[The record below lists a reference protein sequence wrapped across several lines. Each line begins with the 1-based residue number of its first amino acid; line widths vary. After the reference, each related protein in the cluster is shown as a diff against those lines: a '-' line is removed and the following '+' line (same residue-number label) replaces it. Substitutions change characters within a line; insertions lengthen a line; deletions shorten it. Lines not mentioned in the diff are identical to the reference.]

1 MTDNR
6 QTTFAPSRKSGA
18 GLYLGVAAVL
28 IVFLVSGLVSYFNT
42 RTLNRDAQQV
52 THTHEVLSVLGDLLS
67 LMKDAETG
75 QRGYLLTSDDRYLDP
90 YSATLARI
98 DQRLGDFEALTRD
111 NPTHQTHLP
120 ALKENIDIKL
130 RELEEGITLRRT
142 KGFDDARTLVMSDRG
157 KTAMDTI
164 RNLIQAMQTEE
175 RGQRSLRLAEME
187 GAYGVAIGS
196 GVLTGVL
203 GALLTLVIGSL
214 VRRAMRTR
222 QRQDW
227 LQSGQ
232 IGLAEAITG
241 EQRLEQLGENV
252 LQYLA
257 TYLDAHAG
265 AFFTKNGGPGFRC
278 VATYG
283 VPATEGVPGGFE
295 LGDGLLGQAAK
306 NGRAILIR
314 NVPDGYL
321 TFGSA
326 LGRGKP
332 RQLVIAP
339 VESDDMVK
347 GVIELGFVHPI
358 DELTTHLLDSVS
370 DLIGTAVKSANYR
383 SHLQNLLEET
393 QRQAEELQAQGEE
406 LRVSN
411 EELEEQGRA
420 LKESQGRL
428 ELQQAELEQTNVQ
441 LEEQSALL
449 EGQRDDLL
457 RTKEVLQLQARGLEQ
472 ASQYKSDFLANM
484 SHELRTPLN
493 SSLILAKLLAD
504 NPQGNL
510 SAEQV
515 KYAET
520 IRSAGN
526 DLLVLINDILD
537 LSKIEA
543 GRMEIRPGS
552 VPLSQLVEDLR
563 RTFEPVARQKGLTFH
578 AQVAP
583 NCPETIE
590 TDRQRLEQVLK
601 NLLSNALK
609 FTEQG
614 EVTLQVSRA
623 ADSQILFAVTDTGI
637 GIAEHQHQA
646 VFEAFRQ
653 ADGTTNRKYGGT
665 GLGLS
670 ISRELTR
677 LLGGTIHLAS
687 ESGRGSTFGVTIP
700 EQYNPAHVRLR
711 DLPPTPDSAP
721 QPNADEPQVVFLPDV
736 ASLPAHSSTKPLPA
750 SKPPRQ
756 IEDDRERLVTG
767 HRIILAVEDD
777 EAFAHILYGLAHELD
792 FQCLIATTAEEA
804 LAAAAQY
811 LPHAIVLDIGLPDYS
826 GLSVLDRLKHDPRT
840 RHIPVHVV
848 SAGDYAQTALSLGA
862 VGYMLKPV
870 KREELAEALQRLET
884 RFTQRMRRILVVED
898 DPVQLDSLR
907 MLLGSHDVET
917 VGAATAA
924 QCLEALKKSTFDC
937 MVLDL
942 TLPDASG
949 YSLLET
955 LSREEAYAFPPV
967 IVYTGRD
974 LTADQEQRLRRY
986 SNSII
991 IKGAKSPERLLDE
1004 VTLFLHQV
1012 VSELPP
1018 EQQRMLEKA
1027 KSRDAALE
1035 GRHLLVVEDDVRNVF
1050 ALTSLFEPRG
1060 AVVQI
1065 ARNGREALEVLD
1077 KSLDDHQPRIDLVL
1091 MDVMMPEMDGLT
1103 ATREIRKRPEW
1114 KKLPVI
1120 MLTAKAM
1127 RDDQALC
1134 LEAGASDYMA
1144 KPIDVEKLLSL
1155 VRVWMPR

>member
-1 MTDNR
+1 MINK
-6 QTTFAPSRKSGA
+6 QPVIALAPGRRSGTS
-18 GLYLGVAAVL
+18 LFIGVAAVL
-28 IVFLVSGLVSYFNT
+28 LVFVISGLVSYFNT
-42 RTLNRDAQQV
+42 RTLNQDARQV
-52 THTHEVLSVLGDLLS
+52 THTHEVLSALGDLLS

-75 QRGYLLTSDDRYLDP
+75 QRGYLITGDEKYLEP
-90 YSATLARI
+90 YFNALARI
-98 DQRLGDFEALTRD
+98 DQRMGEFGRLVHDKPDQLA
-111 NPTHQTHLP
+111 HIS
-120 ALKENIDIKL
+120 ALKDNIGIKL
-130 RELEEGITLRRT
+130 RELARTVEIRRVD
-142 KGFDDARTLVMSDRG
+142 GFDAAQAMMRTDSGKVAMDALRTL
-157 KTAMDTI
+157 
-164 RNLIQAMQTEE
+164 IQSMQEKE
-175 RGQRSLRLAEME
+175 RAERASRIAEME
-187 GAYGVAIGS
+187 YAYRVAVGGGI
-196 GVLTGVL
+196 LTGIL
-203 GALLTLVIGSL
+203 GTLLSVAVGTLL
-214 VRRAMRTR
+214 WQAMITR

-232 IGLAEAITG
+232 IGLSEAMTG

-252 LQYLA
+252 LRFLA
-257 TYLDAHAG
+257 NYLDAPAG
-265 AFFTKNGGPGFRC
+265 AFFANTDDGFRR

-283 VPATEGVPGGFE
+283 VPALDGTPERFGPS
-295 LGDGLLGQAAK
+295 DGLLGQAVK
-306 NGRAILIR
+306 DGRALLVR

-332 RQLVIAP
+332 RHLVIAP
-339 VESDDMVK
+339 LTADDAVK
-347 GVIELGFVHPI
+347 GVLELGFVHPLN
-358 DELTTHLLDSVS
+358 DLTIKFLDTVS
-370 DLIGTAVKSANYR
+370 AFVGVAVKSADYR
-383 SHLQNLLEET
+383 THLQNLLEET

-420 LKESQGRL
+420 LKESQTRL
-428 ELQQAELEQTNVQ
+428 EQQQAELEQTNVQ
-441 LEEQSALL
+441 LEEQTALL
-449 EGQRDDLL
+449 ESQRDDLL
-457 RTKEVLQLQARGLEQ
+457 RTKEALQLQARGLEQ

-510 SAEQV
+510 SEEQV

-543 GRMEIRPGS
+543 GRMEVRPEP
-552 VPLSQLVEDLR
+552 VPLSQLVDDLR
-563 RTFEPVARQKGLTFH
+563 RTFEPVATQKGLEFH
-578 AQVAP
+578 TQVSP
-583 NCPETIE
+583 TCPETIN
-590 TDRQRLEQVLK
+590 TDRQRLEQILK
-601 NLLSNALK
+601 NILSNALK
-609 FTEQG
+609 FTEAG
-614 EVTLQVSRA
+614 EVVLNVSRA
-623 ADSQILFAVTDTGI
+623 VDNRISFAVTDTGI
-637 GIAEHQHQA
+637 GIPEHQHQV

-670 ISRELTR
+670 IARELSR
-677 LLGGTIHLAS
+677 LLGGEIQLAT
-687 ESGRGSTFGVTIP
+687 ESGRGSTFKVTIP
-700 EQYNPAHVRLR
+700 EQYSPALVRPR
-711 DLPPTPDSAP
+711 DIPADPIP
-721 QPNADEPQVVFLPDV
+721 QPANGDQEASPPDPV
-736 ASLPAHSSTKPLPA
+736 AVI
-750 SKPPRQ
+750 PRKRAKANQ
-756 IEDDRERLVTG
+756 APSRTREIEDDRERLTDGRRV
-767 HRIILAVEDD
+767 ILAVEDD
-777 EAFAHILYGLAHELD
+777 VRFARILYDLAHELG

-804 LAAAAQY
+804 LGVAEQY
-811 LPHAIVLDIGLPDYS
+811 LPNAVVLDIGLPDYS
-826 GLSVLDRLKHDPRT
+826 GLSVLDRLKHDART

-870 KREELAEALQRLET
+870 KREELAEALKRLET
-884 RFTQRMRRILVVED
+884 RLAQRMRRVLVVED
-898 DPVQLDSLR
+898 DPVQLDSMR
-907 MLLGSHDVET
+907 RLLGSLEVET
-917 VGAATAA
+917 VGAGTAA
-924 QCLEALKKSTFDC
+924 ECLEQLKGSTFDC

-942 TLPDASG
+942 SLPDASG

-974 LTADQEQRLRRY
+974 LPADEEQRLRRY

-1018 EQQRMLEKA
+1018 EQQRMLERA
-1027 KSRDAALE
+1027 RSRDAALE
-1035 GRHLLVVEDDVRNVF
+1035 GRRILVVEDDVRNVF
-1050 ALTSLFEPRG
+1050 ALTSIFEPRG
-1060 AVVQI
+1060 VVVQI
-1065 ARNGREALEVLD
+1065 ARNGREAIASLES
-1077 KSLDDHQPRIDLVL
+1077 SLNDPQKKIDLVL
-1091 MDVMMPEMDGLT
+1091 MDVMMPEMDGLI
-1103 ATREIRKRPEW
+1103 ATREIRKRLEW

-1127 RDDQALC
+1127 KDDQARC
-1134 LEAGASDYMA
+1134 LEAGATDYMA
-1144 KPIDVEKLLSL
+1144 KPLDVEKLLSL